1 MRLFMHPASN
11 TCRAILLLIADN
23 DLPIDQQLVD
33 ITTGEHHKEPY
44 VSLNPSRQVPILV
57 EDDFI
62 LSESSAILKFIADK
76 FDLPIYPKDLKKRA
90 KVNEVMDWFNTGFYR
105 DYGYGVVYPQL
116 FPHHKRPSDE
126 IQSGTIAWGIDGTRK
141 WLQVLND
148 HYLGLGKKYL
158 VGDELTIA
166 DYFGAALLTCGHPIR
181 TDFKNYPNIVR
192 WLRTIEALPNWAK
205 VNKAMNDFR
214 DAIKD
219 QQFDTI

>member
-11 TCRAILLLIADN
+11 TCRPIINLIADN
-23 DLPIDQQLVD
+23 NLPIDQEVVD
-33 ITTGEHHKEPY
+33 IMTGEHHKEPY

-57 EDDFI
+57 EDEYI
-62 LSESSAILKFIADK
+62 LTESSAILKFLADN
-76 FDLPIYPKDLKKRA
+76 FDLPVYPKDLKKRA

-105 DYGYGVVYPQL
+105 DYGYGVVYPQI

-126 IQSGTIAWGIDGTRK
+126 IQSGTLAWGKDGTRK

-148 HYLGLGKKYL
+148 HYLGLDNKYL

-181 TDFKNYPNIVR
+181 TDFKAYPNIVR
-192 WLRTIEALPNWAK
+192 WLGNIEKLPNWAK
-205 VNKAMNDFR
+205 VNETVNGLRESM
-214 DAIKD
+214 KD
-219 QQFDTI
+219 QPFDTI